1 MIGKIIAATLA
12 AAAVTVVVAAA
23 PDLKRYLRIRGM

>member
-1 MIGKIIAATLA
+1 MIGKIVAATLA

-23 PDLKRYLRIRGM
+23 PDLKRYLQIRGM